1 MLLCRPLIKP
11 VVKPK
16 AASTQQPD
24 EPAAKRLRLE
34 AGGAGESAAAQSGT
48 AADKAKPAG
57 ELASLLGGY
66 GSGSDDEDSDEDDGS
81 KQQEGAKKTPLLP
94 SAAELLGAD
103 DDKAG
108 IGDASASA
116 QEQPAGEDQDEDGDG
131 SSDDDESDDD

>member
-1 MLLCRPLIKP
+1 M
-11 VVKPK
+11 VKPK

-34 AGGAGESAAAQSGT
+34 AGDAGGSAAAQAGA

-66 GSGSDDEDSDEDDGS
+66 
-81 KQQEGAKKTPLLP
+81 
-94 SAAELLGAD
+94 
-103 DDKAG
+103 
-108 IGDASASA
+108 ASASA
-116 QEQPAGEDQDEDGDG
+116 QEQSAGEAETEDGDGDG